1 MKGKYVIPFEEL
13 GKDDLDF
20 VGKKCANLGEM
31 IKIGMPVPPGFAL
44 TIECHRHFMEET
56 GIAQEIRQYIT
67 NTFPNGLKN
76 IQQYEEASKVIC
88 NIIESK
94 EMPREIQDEILS
106 AYMDLCKKCGNEHIP
121 VAVRSAGAKSH
132 PGMYDTFLNVKGEQ
146 ELLKKIVKVWSGA
159 FNTRSIA
166 AVSQK
171 GLSVADAPPI
181 GIGVQSIIPSRS
193 AGVCFTVDPVT
204 GDTSRIVLESN
215 WGMGESIV
223 GGTATPDRHM
233 LDKQSLEI
241 LSKVPGAKTM
251 EVVCMEEGNTIEQ
264 KVTEERQR
272 AFCLKDEEAKRIAE
286 LARTLESHFKSS
298 QDMEWAIDS
307 ARGFPENVF
316 LLQTRPV
323 VGVKETASEKKATD
337 MIVNLMLSRMFDYVV
352 KDGTELRGLRILIVD
367 DEPDVLDTLEELLT
381 MCKVAKATSF
391 DAAKKLLEHQDFD
404 MAILDIMGVDGYRL
418 LEMAIERNV
427 IAVMLT
433 AQALS
438 FDNIVRSYEEGAG
451 SYIPKEEMVNI
462 TTFLTDILEAK
473 AAGKHFWYRWPDR
486 LNSFLER
493 QFGPDW
499 KKKNKE
505 FWRNFPS
512 DIKF

>member
-1 MKGKYVIPFEEL
+1 VKRKYVIPFEEL
-13 GKDDLDF
+13 GKDDLDM

-31 IKIGMPVPPGFAL
+31 IRMGMPVPPGFAL
-44 TIECHRHFMEET
+44 TIECHRHFMGET
-56 GIAQEIRQYIT
+56 GIAREIKQYIT
-67 NTFPNGLKN
+67 NTFPNGPRN
-76 IQQYEEASKVIC
+76 IQEYEEASRAIC
-88 NIIESK
+88 SIIESK
-94 EMPREIQDEILS
+94 ALPSEIEDEILS
-106 AYMDLCKKCGNEHIP
+106 SYMELCKKCENEQVP
-121 VAVRSAGAKSH
+121 VAVRSAGVKSH

-146 ELLKKIVKVWSGA
+146 EVLKKVVGVWSSA

-171 GLSVADAPPI
+171 GLSVADSPPI
-181 GIGVQSIIPSRS
+181 GIGVQSIIQSRT

-204 GDTSRIVLESN
+204 GDQSRIVLESN

-223 GGTATPDRHM
+223 AGTATPDRHII
-233 LDKQSLEI
+233 DKQSLEI

-251 EVVCMEEGNTIEQ
+251 EVVCVQEGNTIEQ
-264 KVTEERQR
+264 EVTEERQR

-286 LARTLESHFKSS
+286 LAMTLESHFQSS
-298 QDMEWAIDS
+298 QDTEWAIDS
-307 ARGFPENVF
+307 VRSFPDNVF

-323 VGVKETASEKKATD
+323 VGVKERSGDKKATD
-337 MIVNLMLSRMFDYVV
+337 IIVNLMLSRMFDYAT
-352 KDGTELRGLRILIVD
+352 KDGTELKGLRILIVD
-367 DEPDVLDTLEELLT
+367 DEPDVLETLEELLT
-381 MCKVAKATSF
+381 MCTVEKASSF
-391 DAAKKLLEHQDFD
+391 DAAKKLLENQEFD
-404 MAILDIMGVDGYRL
+404 MAILDIMGVDGYDL
-418 LEMAIERNV
+418 LEIATEKGV

-433 AQALS
+433 ARALS
-438 FDNIVRSYEEGAG
+438 FDNIERSYEEGAS
-451 SYIPKEEMVNI
+451 SYIPKEEMANI

-486 LNSFLER
+486 LHSFLER

-499 KKKNKE
+499 KKQKRD